1 MRIFKVLLSF
11 FIPGLLLVPHVV
23 SAENQISKI
32 TVSHGFNLFGDLK
45 YAPGFNHFDYVNPD
59 APKGGTY
66 TFPGTTPPD
75 NLNPYS
81 LTGAMPLIVIYE
93 TLMTSSDDEPTSL
106 YGLVAETI
114 TYPDDYSWV
123 EFRLRER
130 ARWHDGSPISAE
142 DVIFSAEAL
151 KTKGSPVWRN
161 FFKDVERIEKT
172 GAGSVRFTFFEPV
185 DRSMIHGIASAC
197 PVLPKHYWINRDISK
212 PSMNI
217 PLMSGPYK
225 ISKAEAGR
233 FIVMERVGDYWGR
246 DLPVNRGRYNFDT
259 VRLDFYRDFSIAFEA
274 FLAGK
279 VDFRMETLPGQ
290 WATGYD
296 VPAARDGRVIKER
309 LESSHIARYSA
320 IYFNIRREKFQD
332 PRVRE
337 AISYAFDWE
346 WINKNLY
353 HDFYVRLRSYFDNSD
368 LASRGTPGP
377 AELKLLEP
385 FRDKLDPRVF
395 TEEYNPP
402 GTDATQASLRRNL
415 RRASLLLKE
424 AGYVNKEGRLVSG
437 EGKPLEIEL
446 LLWDP
451 SIERMY
457 ASLVANLKLLGIKAH
472 MRLVDAAELT
482 NRTRT
487 YDYDMMGSPP
497 FPRSISPSS
506 SEHRN
511 YWSSVSAAKEGGLNY
526 IGINSPV
533 IDALIENLDFAKDR
547 AEKAA
552 SVRALDR
559 ALVWGFYSIPLHY
572 SPDVPVAYWNRFGR
586 PEITPKWTR
595 YLFTLIPWN
604 WWIDREK
611 DAALRKE
618 GVSGPG
624 NGLPR

>member
-1 MRIFKVLLSF
+1 MRIVKVLLLF
-11 FIPGLLLVPHVV
+11 FIPGFLLIPH
-23 SAENQISKI
+23 SASTENQIAKI
-32 TVSHGFNLFGDLK
+32 TTSHGFNLYGDLK
-45 YAPGFNHFDYVNPD
+45 YGPGFTHFDYVNPD
-59 APKGGTY
+59 APKGGTF
-66 TFPGTTPPD
+66 TFAGTSSMD

-81 LTGAMPLIVIYE
+81 LTGSIPLITIYE
-93 TLMTSSDDEPTSL
+93 PLMVPSEDEPTSL
-106 YGLVAETI
+106 YGLIAETI

-123 EFRLRER
+123 EFKLRES
-130 ARWHDGSPISAE
+130 ARWHDGKPITAE
-142 DVIFSAEAL
+142 DVIFSAETL

-161 FFKDVERIEKT
+161 FFKDVEKVEKT
-172 GAGSVRFTFFEPV
+172 GPHTVRFTFYEPI
-185 DRSMIHGIASAC
+185 DRSMVHGIASAC

-225 ISKAEAGR
+225 ISKVEAGR
-233 FIVMERVGDYWGR
+233 FIVMERVKDYWGR

-259 VRLDFYRDFSIAFEA
+259 VRLDFYRDLSVAFEA

-279 VDFRMETLPGQ
+279 VDFRMETMPGQ

-296 VPAARDGRVIKER
+296 VPAARDGRIIKER
-309 LESSHIARYSA
+309 LESNQIARYSG
-320 IYFNIRREKFQD
+320 IYFNLRRKKFQD

-353 HDFYVRLRSYFDNSD
+353 HDFYVRLRSYFDNND
-368 LASRGTPGP
+368 LANIGTPGP

-385 FRDKLDPRVF
+385 FRDQLDPRVF
-395 TEEYNPP
+395 TQEYNPP
-402 GTDATQASLRRNL
+402 DTDSTQASLRKNL

-424 AGYVNKEGRLVSG
+424 AGYTSQEGRLVSR

-446 LLWDP
+446 LLWDS

-457 ASLVANLKLLGIKAH
+457 ASFVANLKLLGINAH
-472 MRLVDAAELT
+472 MRLVDSTELI

-487 YDYDMMGSPP
+487 YDYDMMSSPP

-511 YWSSVSAAKEGGLNY
+511 YWGSVSAAKEGGLNY
-526 IGINSPV
+526 IGISSPV

-547 AEKAA
+547 AEKVA

-559 ALVWGFYSIPLHY
+559 VLVWGFYSIPLHY
-572 SPDVPVAYWNRFGR
+572 SPDIPVAYWNRFGR

-595 YLFTLIPWN
+595 YLFTMIPWN
-604 WWIDREK
+604 WWIDKEK
-611 DAALRKE
+611 DAALKK
-618 GVSGPG
+618 
-624 NGLPR
+624 